1 MRFKITSVCRKENK
15 IWKTQSHKLCQR
27 GRNHNFSKIKKKI
40 FVVFKILLTLKYLMV
55 ILLQKGQALIV
66 IKLIEKNKKKTT
78 SDKTCFLTDLSNN
91 RPIQRHGNEDC
102 ASFSH

>member
-27 GRNHNFSKIKKKI
+27 GRNHNFSKKNKKI
-40 FVVFKILLTLKYLMV
+40 VVFKILLTLKCLMV

-66 IKLIEKNKKKTT
+66 IKLI
-78 SDKTCFLTDLSNN
+78 D
-91 RPIQRHGNEDC
+91 
-102 ASFSH
+102 